1 MRKLSVTIWHNVKE
15 TPSVRALTALAE
27 GVFCI
32 SSEYSSQ
39 KKEKSARAVVYVLHN
54 IATKNSAFLLYLF
67 VQTPLTKLSKHGII
81 INKE

>member
-1 MRKLSVTIWHNVKE
+1 ME

-27 GVFCI
+27 GVFCF

-54 IATKNSAFLLYLF
+54 IATKKSAFLL
-67 VQTPLTKLSKHGII
+67 
-81 INKE
+81 